1 MPLKSFHA
9 FFFIVLVGVI
19 FLAVSFPSFSRDIQ
33 FIPIQEIKRGMNGY
47 GKTVFYGTRI
57 ENFEV
62 EVIDVV
68 IGKDISRSYIVVK
81 VTDDRLR
88 QLGGIS
94 AGMSGSPVYFADKIA
109 GALAYS
115 WETKDNLIGV
125 VTPIE
130 AMFQLWDDPK
140 KAALPPQAHPQS
152 LLYAFGMGERGG
164 ERLRQKEQVHFK
176 KVITLPKVFFGGATE
191 PQEGELEPGSAVGVQ
206 LIHGDVDVVSLGT
219 LTLRDGSDI
228 LAFGHP
234 FLHRGKVSYYLS
246 SMYVNFS
253 LEGKD
258 FPFKV
263 GTPIQ
268 PVGIVEEDRGVG
280 ITGRLGVMP
289 QVISTHIQIN
299 DESKS
304 VTDYHFDIVQD
315 ENVVVEFLPEIIL
328 DSIDQSLDR
337 QVPGSVRVRLI
348 VEGPRFHFDED
359 FFWMSKLD
367 VASFTSNSLGN
378 ILEDIF
384 KNPFSSI
391 DAKKIDI
398 TVFFLSAIR
407 EATFK
412 SLHLPV
418 DVKRGGNLKG
428 KVEFNMFREDT
439 KTLDF
444 SITVPANFVSGEAD
458 VIARGLSSNQDVSSS
473 PSTSPTDFNSYL
485 QEKVKQLKTN
495 GMVIE
500 VRSKAETSPNEN
512 PKTFFSQSISLPFVL
527 DGSFTGSVVIRE

>member
-1 MPLKSFHA
+1 
-9 FFFIVLVGVI
+9 
-19 FLAVSFPSFSRDIQ
+19 
-33 FIPIQEIKRGMNGY
+33 
-47 GKTVFYGTRI
+47 
-57 ENFEV
+57 
-62 EVIDVV
+62 
-68 IGKDISRSYIVVK
+68 
-81 VTDDRLR
+81 
-88 QLGGIS
+88 
-94 AGMSGSPVYFADKIA
+94 
-109 GALAYS
+109 
-115 WETKDNLIGV
+115 
-125 VTPIE
+125 
-130 AMFQLWDDPK
+130 
-140 KAALPPQAHPQS
+140 
-152 LLYAFGMGERGG
+152 
-164 ERLRQKEQVHFK
+164 
-176 KVITLPKVFFGGATE
+176 
-191 PQEGELEPGSAVGVQ
+191 
-206 LIHGDVDVVSLGT
+206 
-219 LTLRDGSDI
+219 
-228 LAFGHP
+228 HP

-428 KVEFNMFREDT
+428 KIEFHMFREDT

-527 DGSFTGSVVIRE
+527 DGSFAGSVVIRE